1 MSDIHGLVKLVVSI
15 VGDIKWSLMSDI
27 HGLVVSNVGDITCKW
42 SLMSVIFMAVFNVG
56 DIKWSL

>member
-1 MSDIHGLVKLVVSI
+1 VVSI

-42 SLMSVIFMAVFNVG
+42 SLMLGILHVSG
-56 DIKWSL
+56 LLCQ

>member
-1 MSDIHGLVKLVVSI
+1 MVSI